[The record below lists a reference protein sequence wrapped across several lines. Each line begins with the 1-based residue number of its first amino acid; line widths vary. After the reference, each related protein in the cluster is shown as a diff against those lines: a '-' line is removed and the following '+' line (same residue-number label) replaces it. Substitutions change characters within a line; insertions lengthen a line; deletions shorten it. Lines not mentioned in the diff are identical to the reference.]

1 MPVQVQH
8 REVQATPVQ
17 LVLQVQR
24 VQAQQTAQQEP
35 QVQQEIFQHLE
46 VF

>member
-1 MPVQVQH
+1 MPAQAQH
-8 REVQATPVQ
+8 REAQATPVQ
-17 LVLQVQR
+17 LVLQVQQ
-24 VQAQQTAQQEP
+24 VQVQQTAQQEP